1 MFRQRGG
8 YTMEAEIGRVLK
20 GLGVAEEDWGKPCEQ
35 FSGGWQMRIAL
46 AKLLLQKPNLLLLDE
61 PTAGMSPDE
70 TQATAQLIRRLGA
83 DISVVLVEHDME
95 VVMGVAD
102 LVTAF
107 HQGRIIAEGRP
118 DEIRADDEVQR
129 VYLRGH

>member
-1 MFRQRGG
+1 MSETARLGNIL
-8 YTMEAEIGRVLK
+8 EIGLAR
-20 GLGVAEEDWGKPCEQ
+20 ACKP
-35 FSGGWQMRIAL
+35 R
-46 AKLLLQKPNLLLLDE
+46 LLLLDE

-70 TQATAQLIRRLGA
+70 TQATANLIRRLGA

-102 LVTAF
+102 MVTVF

-129 VYLRGH
+129 VYLRGQ